1 MGNHD
6 LDMRYPERVDQFLEE
21 IIGALKACKLA
32 VDTTSKIGNMDLA
45 IGGLDKTFSA
55 IEKLIDPYENSIKAV
70 TQIKEELR
78 DAVKK
83 FQADNEDIIIE

>member
-6 LDMRYPERVDQFLEE
+6 LDMRYPEKVDQFMDE
-21 IIGALKACKLA
+21 IIGSLKACKLA
-32 VDTTSKIGNMDLA
+32 VETTSQIGNMDLA

-55 IEKLIDPYENSIKAV
+55 IDKLIAPYENSIKAV
-70 TQIKEELR
+70 TNIKEELR

-83 FQADNEDIIIE
+83 FQADNEDIVIE